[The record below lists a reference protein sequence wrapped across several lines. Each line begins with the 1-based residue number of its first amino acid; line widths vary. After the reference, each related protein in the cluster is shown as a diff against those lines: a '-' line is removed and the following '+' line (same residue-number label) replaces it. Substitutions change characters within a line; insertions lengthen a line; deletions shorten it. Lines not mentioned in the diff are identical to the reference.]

1 VSEDPAY
8 YDRALLRMTR
18 FAVVFAILAVMVVL
32 IRWGWRDGI
41 GCAIGAGASLLNLRW
56 WQRLAGGIGPAEGRR
71 RTVSA
76 VFLGMR
82 YLILGGICFVI
93 IKFFGVSL
101 PAIVAGL
108 LISVAAVLAE
118 IVYELVF
125 TR

>member
-8 YDRALLRMTR
+8 YDRALRRMRR
-18 FAVVFAILAVMVVL
+18 FAVAFAVLAVTAVL
-32 IRWGWRDGI
+32 IRWGWADGI
-41 GCAIGAGASLLNLRW
+41 GCGIGAAASLLNLGW
-56 WQRLAGGIGPAEGRR
+56 WQRLAGGIGPAGGKR